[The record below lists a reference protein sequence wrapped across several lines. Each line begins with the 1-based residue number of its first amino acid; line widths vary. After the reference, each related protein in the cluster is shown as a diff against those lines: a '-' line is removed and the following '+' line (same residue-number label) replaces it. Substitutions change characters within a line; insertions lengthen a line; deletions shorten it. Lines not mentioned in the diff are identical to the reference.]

1 MEKRKLLLLLCM
13 LLSLAVQ
20 AQTATGHLKFKG
32 VPMDGPVDEF
42 VEKIKGTD
50 LQVVDKFDDA
60 TMLTGTFAGYR
71 NCKVFVYPSK
81 GNGHVRMVGVTFDL
95 QETWPD
101 LYSNYLSLK
110 TMLTKKYGEP
120 AKCKEVFDWP
130 SEPDDHT
137 KIYLVQTDRCK
148 YSSDFE
154 TLEGFITLSITHLK
168 VDYLDVCFVSVTYID
183 KQNFQEDQSS
193 AMDDL

>member
-1 MEKRKLLLLLCM
+1 
-13 LLSLAVQ
+13 
-20 AQTATGHLKFKG
+20 
-32 VPMDGPVDEF
+32 
-42 VEKIKGTD
+42 
-50 LQVVDKFDDA
+50 
-60 TMLTGTFAGYR
+60 
-71 NCKVFVYPSK
+71 
-81 GNGHVRMVGVTFDL
+81 
-95 QETWPD
+95 
-101 LYSNYLSLK
+101 
-110 TMLTKKYGEP
+110 MLTKKYGEP
-120 AKCKEVFDWP
+120 AKCKGVFDWP

-168 VDYLDVCFVSVTYID
+168 VDYWDVCFVSVTYID

>member
-1 MEKRKLLLLLCM
+1 MGKRKLLLLLCM

-81 GNGHVRMVGVTFDL
+81 GNGHVRMV
-95 QETWPD
+95 
-101 LYSNYLSLK
+101 
-110 TMLTKKYGEP
+110 
-120 AKCKEVFDWP
+120 A
-130 SEPDDHT
+130 
-137 KIYLVQTDRCK
+137 
-148 YSSDFE
+148 
-154 TLEGFITLSITHLK
+154 
-168 VDYLDVCFVSVTYID
+168 
-183 KQNFQEDQSS
+183 
-193 AMDDL
+193 

>member
-60 TMLTGTFAGYR
+60 TMLPGHSQATVTARFLYILQRGTA
-71 NCKVFVYPSK
+71 
-81 GNGHVRMVGVTFDL
+81 T
-95 QETWPD
+95 
-101 LYSNYLSLK
+101 
-110 TMLTKKYGEP
+110 
-120 AKCKEVFDWP
+120 
-130 SEPDDHT
+130 
-137 KIYLVQTDRCK
+137 
-148 YSSDFE
+148 
-154 TLEGFITLSITHLK
+154 
-168 VDYLDVCFVSVTYID
+168 
-183 KQNFQEDQSS
+183 S
-193 AMDDL
+193 AWSA

>member
-1 MEKRKLLLLLCM
+1 MGKRKLLLLLCM

-110 TMLTKKYGEP
+110 TMLTKK
-120 AKCKEVFDWP
+120 
-130 SEPDDHT
+130 
-137 KIYLVQTDRCK
+137 IR
-148 YSSDFE
+148 
-154 TLEGFITLSITHLK
+154 
-168 VDYLDVCFVSVTYID
+168 
-183 KQNFQEDQSS
+183 
-193 AMDDL
+193 

>member
-1 MEKRKLLLLLCM
+1 MGKRKLLLLLCM

-137 KIYLVQTDRCK
+137 KMYLVETDRCK
-148 YSSDFE
+148 YE
-154 TLEGFITLSITHLK
+154 TLFVTSEGFIKLTISHVKT
-168 VDYLDVCFVSVTYID
+168 DYEDACYASLIYID
-183 KQNFQEDQSS
+183 YQNSVEDQSS